1 MKPTFRLN
9 PKTLAYE
16 KVQKKTTFGVKN
28 FFWILLSAVGFGFVF
43 IILVAYLY
51 PTPHEKQ
58 LKRDLAILEKNYD
71 DLTRKMEESINMY
84 EKLLEKDKE
93 IHKLTFDAEIEKLES
108 IAGAMMMY
116 SPDFNFGQLLNVTA
130 EKVNNVA
137 DKSDQLLWKMKLLLE
152 LAYAKK
158 MFLQQVPAVL
168 PLDKD
173 NFVIVSGFGM
183 RIHPIF
189 KTLRQHNGID
199 LAARQ
204 GTPVYAT
211 GAGQVMRPPADM
223 EGFGNT
229 IAIDHGFGYVSVY
242 ACLLKSDVKTGNKV
256 ERGQIIGSVGR
267 SGIASGPH
275 LHYEVRKNG
284 KPRNPVNYFFLNVTP
299 EELKDFLEKASVQNQ
314 NMS

>member
-1 MKPTFRLN
+1 MKPAFRLN

-16 KVQKKTTFGVKN
+16 KVQKKSAFGVKN
-28 FFWILLSAVGFGFVF
+28 LIWILLSAVGFGFTF
-43 IILVAYLY
+43 IILAAYLY

-58 LKRDLAILEKNYD
+58 LKRDLAVLEKNYD
-71 DLTRKMEESINMY
+71 ELTRKLEESIFLY

-93 IHKLTFDAEIEKLES
+93 IHKLTFDAEIEELES
-108 IAGAMMMY
+108 IAESMMMY
-116 SPDFNFGQLLNVTA
+116 SPDFDFGQLLKVTG
-130 EKVNNVA
+130 EKVNNLA
-137 DKSDQLLWKMKLLLE
+137 DQSEQLVWKIKLLLE

-168 PLDKD
+168 PLDKED
-173 NFVIVSGFGM
+173 FVLVSGFGM

-211 GAGQVMRPPADM
+211 GAGQVIRPPADM

-229 IAIDHGFGYVSVY
+229 IAIDHGFGYVSIY
-242 ACLLKSDVKTGNKV
+242 ACLLKSDVKTGNRV

-284 KPRNPVNYFFLNVTP
+284 KPLNPVNYFFLSVTP
-299 EELKDFLEKASVQNQ
+299 EELQDFLEKASVQNQ